1 MKMIPLPLGNIILL
15 KEKGRMR
22 ESIARQVGEK
32 SGVPR
37 EERGAWGL
45 SRKR

>member
-1 MKMIPLPLGNIILL
+1 MKTKVLSLGNIILL

-32 SGVPR
+32 SGVPK

-45 SRKR
+45 LRKR

>member
-1 MKMIPLPLGNIILL
+1 MKMIPLPLGNIIL